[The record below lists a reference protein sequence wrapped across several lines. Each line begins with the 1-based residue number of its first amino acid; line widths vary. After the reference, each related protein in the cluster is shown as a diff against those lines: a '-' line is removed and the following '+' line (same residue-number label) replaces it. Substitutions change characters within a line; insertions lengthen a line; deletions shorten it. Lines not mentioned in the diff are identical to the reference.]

1 MEETLK
7 MMRRRLAP
15 LYGQAESRAIIEIIF
30 KYLMGWN
37 RVDLLMRDDKELSP
51 TIRTR
56 IGEILGRLERH
67 EPIQYITGIAPFYG
81 MDLHVDRNVLIPRH
95 ETEGLVDMIA
105 DHYRDR
111 RDLRV
116 LDIATGSGCIAIALA
131 RNLPFADV
139 TGLDIS
145 EGALA
150 VARRNGKELKT
161 AVRWEH
167 ADIFTYNPEP
177 ESLDI
182 VVSNPPYVRESER
195 AGMEANVL
203 DYEPQGAIFVPDSD
217 PLIFYSRIAEVAM
230 EGLVPGGGL
239 FLEINP
245 LEAENLRK
253 LLVQHG
259 FVRVEIV
266 DYMDARSRLA
276 AAYKPGKDG
285 E

>member
-7 MMRRRLAP
+7 MMRRRLEP
-15 LYGQAESRAIIEIIF
+15 LYGTAETRAIIEIIF

-51 TIRTR
+51 TIRAR
-56 IGEILGRLERH
+56 IEEILQRLQRH

-95 ETEGLVDMIA
+95 ETEGLVDMIV
-105 DHYRDR
+105 DRYRDR

-145 EGALA
+145 EGTLA
-150 VARRNGKELKT
+150 VARHNGKELKT
-161 AVRWEH
+161 GVRWVY

-245 LEAENLRK
+245 LEADNLRK

-259 FVRVEIV
+259 FVCVEIV
-266 DYMDARSRLA
+266 DYMDAKSRLA
-276 AAYKPGKDG
+276 AAYKPIKDG
-285 E
+285 V

>member
-7 MMRRRLAP
+7 MMRRRLEP
-15 LYGQAESRAIIEIIF
+15 LYGTAETRAIIEIIF

-51 TIRTR
+51 TIRAR
-56 IGEILGRLERH
+56 IEEILQRLQRH

-95 ETEGLVDMIA
+95 ETEGLVDMIV
-105 DHYRDR
+105 DRYRDR

-150 VARRNGKELKT
+150 VARHNGKELKT
-161 AVRWEH
+161 GVRWVY

-245 LEAENLRK
+245 LEADNLRK

-259 FVRVEIV
+259 FVCVEIV
-266 DYMDARSRLA
+266 DYMDAKSRLA
-276 AAYKPGKDG
+276 AAYKPIKDG
-285 E
+285 V